1 MDDARIPAMQLG
13 GDDDANEAQALVWRV
28 FLHHAA
34 SPWGVHHVECQTL
47 AALVATCR
55 AGRTALRHA
64 LKARERAV
72 FAAGH
77 CLYSRIAVDFLVRPT
92 ARLDDFIRLA
102 LYDAAGVKVAEAK
115 LSRVHVFSPPQ
126 AGDGALLPNG
136 EAHVNGLRLG
146 YDGMAVALWR
156 CAAPHETGTPRQVLA
171 GSMLSYTQARDT
183 VTSLLRA
190 GFRPL
195 RRRGFYNT
203 GTGEP
208 LWARP

>member
-1 MDDARIPAMQLG
+1 MGDARIPAMRLG
-13 GDDDANEAQALVWRV
+13 GEEEIASEARVWPF
-28 FLHHAA
+28 FLQHVA
-34 SPWGVHHVECQTL
+34 SSWGVYHVECHTL

-55 AGRTALRHA
+55 AGRAALRQA
-64 LKARERAV
+64 LKTRERAV
-72 FAAGH
+72 MAAGH

-102 LYDAAGVKVAEAK
+102 LYDEKGVKLAEVK
-115 LSRVHVFSPPQ
+115 LSRVHVFSPPPPP
-126 AGDGALLPNG
+126 GDGVLSLNG
-136 EAHVNGLRLG
+136 EAHVSGLRLG

-156 CAAPHETGTPRQVLA
+156 CASPHVTGTPRQALA
-171 GSMLSYTQARDT
+171 GRMLNYNQARDA

>member
-1 MDDARIPAMQLG
+1 MSDARIPAMQLG
-13 GDDDANEAQALVWRV
+13 GDEDASEAQALVWRV
-28 FLHHAA
+28 FLQHAA

-55 AGRTALRHA
+55 AGMAALRQA

-72 FAAGH
+72 IAAGH

-92 ARLDDFIRLA
+92 A
-102 LYDAAGVKVAEAK
+102 
-115 LSRVHVFSPPQ
+115 
-126 AGDGALLPNG
+126 
-136 EAHVNGLRLG
+136 G

-171 GSMLSYTQARDT
+171 GRMLSYTQARDT